1 MADGL
6 PLSALLPERL
16 DGVAERVKDQLCEDE
31 KVGGMD
37 LAWDFIGKEIHGA
50 LSSVLD
56 GDLIGVLAKGWAEA
70 AALSDYA
77 DPAKHPPGER
87 SVVELGEHDFNRE
100 FEPVI
105 GVTVA
110 SCPCIELRFTFAL
123 TAHVGGVKLAIL
135 DGHVTGGEMG
145 ESWASAE
152 LSYAGVPL
160 HPASETKKIA
170 IPGAFS
176 FALPGIA
183 IPRLPS
189 FKREAG

>member
-87 SVVELGEHDFNRE
+87 SV
-100 FEPVI
+100 
-105 GVTVA
+105 A
-110 SCPCIELRFTFAL
+110 
-123 TAHVGGVKLAIL
+123 
-135 DGHVTGGEMG
+135 
-145 ESWASAE
+145 
-152 LSYAGVPL
+152 
-160 HPASETKKIA
+160 
-170 IPGAFS
+170 
-176 FALPGIA
+176 
-183 IPRLPS
+183 
-189 FKREAG
+189 

>member
-1 MADGL
+1 MAEGL
-6 PLSALLPERL
+6 PLSALLPDRL
-16 DGVAERVKDQLCEDE
+16 DGVAERVKGQLCENE
-31 KVGGMD
+31 QVGGMD

-56 GDLIGVLAKGWAEA
+56 CDLIGVLAKGWAEA

-87 SVVELGEHDFNRE
+87 SVVELGEHDFSRE

-110 SCPCIELRFTFAL
+110 SCPCVELRFTFAL

-135 DGHVTGGEMG
+135 DGHVTGGELG

-160 HPASETKKIA
+160 HPKTETNKLA
-170 IPGAFS
+170 IPGAFT
-176 FALPGIA
+176 FDAPGIP
-183 IPRLPS
+183 IPRIPS
-189 FKREAG
+189 LTKSGA